1 MEAAAD
7 SGSAHQFRLNGVVLV
22 LLAGTFWSIGGI
34 VVRLVV
40 EATAW
45 QIVFYRSLTSA
56 FTLTVFILVRYR
68 GAFWNA
74 LRTAGVTAGVARLC
88 LSVAFVCWIFAVM
101 YTTVANALFLLTT
114 QPFITALLALVLL
127 RERVLRITRLTMSL
141 AIVGVGV
148 MLSESLALGTLAGN
162 LLALGAALG
171 ISSFTVALRQGKE
184 TDMFPAAWW
193 AGGFAT
199 VIAAGMMQANGQTFG
214 VGTWDLGMCTILGV
228 VQISF
233 GLMAYT
239 AGSRYLPAAELTLL
253 SLTEVILGPI
263 WVWLGI
269 GEVPSPWT
277 LAGGMIMLA
286 AVVWRALYEVWEQT
300 SGQSRRGV

>member
-1 MEAAAD
+1 MEVAAD
-7 SGSAHQFRLNGVVLV
+7 SESAHPTRLHGVGLV

-34 VVRLVV
+34 VVRLMV

-45 QIVFYRSLTSA
+45 QIVFYRSLTSVL
-56 FTLTVFILVRYR
+56 TLTVFILIRYR

-74 LRTAGVTAGVARLC
+74 LRVAGSTAIVAGLC

-127 RERVLRITRLTMSL
+127 RERVLRITWLTMSL
-141 AIVGVGV
+141 AIVGVVV
-148 MLSESLALGTLAGN
+148 MLRESLALGTLAGN
-162 LLALGAALG
+162 LLALAAALG
-171 ISSFTVALRQGKE
+171 ISGFTVALRKGKE
-184 TDMFPAAWW
+184 IDMFPAAWW

-199 VIAAGMMQANGQTFG
+199 VMAAGMMHVNDQAFG
-214 VGTWDLGMCTILGV
+214 VGVWDLSMCTILGV
-228 VQISF
+228 VQISL
-233 GLMAYT
+233 GLIAYT

-253 SLTEVILGPI
+253 SLTEVVLGPI
-263 WVWLGI
+263 WVWIGI

-277 LAGGMIMLA
+277 LAGGAIMLA
-286 AVVWRALYEVWEQT
+286 AVIWRALYEVWEQA
-300 SGQSRRGV
+300 SGRSQRRI